1 MGIPLGRSTGRT
13 VVFLCSTAGDLRRR
27 AVESLHFKLSTSGRP
42 LLIESRRRAY
52 LTAMQVV
59 NWLPRTELPFA
70 APSRPELLEWVEP
83 LLVEPPEPGAAPVPV
98 AKAAVA
104 VEPITAPSA
113 RPRIEVP
120 RPSLASTRTHAK
132 VEEEAAPTVAK
143 APVVPPPRFALQLL
157 RAGRCLLL
165 VELPTGDTFQTRDP
179 AYLLLKDMLRAAGLP
194 DSPQIVG
201 EPVRW
206 PLLTRGTMDQGPEA
220 ARDFV
225 QGFVSARL
233 EDEPCVCL
241 WLIGL
246 PAVRFAG
253 EADAQ
258 AYNRELQVEGLGS
271 VWALPGLEL
280 LMEEPQR
287 KADVWQAMRRLMAR
301 WKESNE

>member
-1 MGIPLGRSTGRT
+1 M
-13 VVFLCSTAGDLRRR
+13 
-27 AVESLHFKLSTSGRP
+27 
-42 LLIESRRRAY
+42 LIESRRRAY

-70 APSRPELLEWVEP
+70 APSRPELLES
-83 LLVEPPEPGAAPVPV
+83 PEPVEIEPVQVMPV
-98 AKAAVA
+98 AKTAAQPVAPA
-104 VEPITAPSA
+104 VE
-113 RPRIEVP
+113 RPKVEVP
-120 RPSLASTRTHAK
+120 RPSLASTRTNAK
-132 VEEEAAPTVAK
+132 PAEEVVEAPPK
-143 APVVPPPRFALQLL
+143 APYVAPPRFALQLL

-165 VELPTGDTFQTRDP
+165 VELPTGDPFQSRDP

-194 DSPQIVG
+194 DSPQIIG

-206 PLLTRGTMDQGPEA
+206 PLLSRGTMDQGPEA

-241 WLIGL
+241 WLVGL
-246 PAVRFAG
+246 PAVKFAG
-253 EADAQ
+253 EADAE
-258 AYNRELQVEGLGS
+258 AFNRELQVEGLGS
-271 VWALPGLEL
+271 AWALPGLEL
-280 LMEEPQR
+280 LMEAPQR

>member
-1 MGIPLGRSTGRT
+1 
-13 VVFLCSTAGDLRRR
+13 
-27 AVESLHFKLSTSGRP
+27 
-42 LLIESRRRAY
+42 
-52 LTAMQVV
+52 MQVV

-70 APSRPELLEWVEP
+70 APSRPELLQALEP
-83 LLVEPPEPGAAPVPV
+83 FEPFDASCEEAAAPVAVVKPTTEAPV
-98 AKAAVA
+98 R
-104 VEPITAPSA
+104 PSE
-113 RPRIEVP
+113 RVKIEVP
-120 RPSLASTRTHAK
+120 RPS
-132 VEEEAAPTVAK
+132 AAPKVAAVADDAPAPVAK
-143 APVVPPPRFALQLL
+143 AAVVPPPRFALQLL
-157 RAGRCLLL
+157 RAGCCLLL
-165 VELPTGDTFQTRDP
+165 VELPTGERFQARDP

-206 PLLTRGTMDQGPEA
+206 PLLVRGNMDQGPDA

-253 EADAQ
+253 EANAE
-258 AYNRELQVEGLGS
+258 AWYRELQIDGLGS

-301 WKESNE
+301 WKTTDE